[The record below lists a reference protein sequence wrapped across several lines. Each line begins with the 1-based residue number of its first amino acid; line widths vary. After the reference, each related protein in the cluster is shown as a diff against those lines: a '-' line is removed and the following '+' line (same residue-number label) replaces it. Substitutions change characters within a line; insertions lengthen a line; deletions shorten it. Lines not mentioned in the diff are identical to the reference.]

1 MWSRM
6 KPWCSLKPGFCSQ
19 CQIKTIIGRL
29 LLLCVIIAGCM
40 NTEYRFERVDG
51 EQPVALGLK
60 FDSMYGVRDGESVRA
75 EARFTG
81 GHDSAK
87 VNIALNLG
95 PPVQF
100 TSGTYVAII
109 GGRSTE
115 GTVACESLTFLGG
128 QASVPSVGGVFVL
141 KDDGGRTAYR
151 VTMPPTPIKRRL
163 GS

>member
-6 KPWCSLKPGFCSQ
+6 KPWCTLKPGFCSER
-19 CQIKTIIGRL
+19 QIKTMIGRL
-29 LLLCVIIAGCM
+29 LLLCVIIAGCV

-109 GGRSTE
+109 GDAVPREQWPASRSHSWAVKPVCPALE
-115 GTVACESLTFLGG
+115 EFL
-128 QASVPSVGGVFVL
+128 
-141 KDDGGRTAYR
+141 Y
-151 VTMPPTPIKRRL
+151 
-163 GS
+163 